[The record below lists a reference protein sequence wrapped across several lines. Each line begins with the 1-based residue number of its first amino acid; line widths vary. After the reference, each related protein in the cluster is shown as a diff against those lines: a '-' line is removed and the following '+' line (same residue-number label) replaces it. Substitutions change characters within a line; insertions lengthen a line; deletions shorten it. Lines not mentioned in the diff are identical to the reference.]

1 MVLQILIVNKDSN
14 NDNNDNNNSNNN
26 SNDLCAELL
35 RDGLKFV
42 FSPSGG
48 LGSKHQLPN

>member
-14 NDNNDNNNSNNN
+14 NNDNNDNNDSNND

-42 FSPSGG
+42 FSPSD
-48 LGSKHQLPN
+48 